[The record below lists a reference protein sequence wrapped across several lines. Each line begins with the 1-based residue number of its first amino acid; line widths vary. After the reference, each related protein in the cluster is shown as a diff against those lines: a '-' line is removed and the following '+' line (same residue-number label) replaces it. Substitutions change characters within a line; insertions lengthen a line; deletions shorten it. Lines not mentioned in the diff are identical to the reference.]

1 VNPASNHASPAPPSR
16 GLGKSPRGL
25 PRPLAL
31 REGRPAP
38 EPWSQD
44 SSWGTLDT
52 LRAETARRASL
63 CLLCGDQVDAGI
75 VLVDPSD
82 ARKTD
87 AQSTL
92 PLYHKHHLDA
102 PYMIVRREV
111 VDCGPLHERCA
122 KLTMAHCPHLRENS
136 NIIEV
141 PYRKEPE

>member
-1 VNPASNHASPAPPSR
+1 VNPASNHARPAPPSR

-52 LRAETARRASL
+52 LRAETARVESL
-63 CLLCGDQVDAGI
+63 CLLCGDHVDAGI

-82 ARKTD
+82 AL
-87 AQSTL
+87 STAATEHPAAL
-92 PLYHKHHLDA
+92 SHKHHLDA
-102 PYMIVRREV
+102 PYDDRAQGGSGLWTV
-111 VDCGPLHERCA
+111 A
-122 KLTMAHCPHLRENS
+122 
-136 NIIEV
+136 
-141 PYRKEPE
+141 